1 MAFKTV
7 FDTEFT
13 YRNADTMDVRLTLA
27 RIWREQRKA
36 QERTERERERVTPK
50 IVPIGSS
57 PNTAQIAKKWPFPEA
72 AS

>member
-7 FDTEFT
+7 FDADFK
-13 YRNADTMDVRLTLA
+13 YRNADTTDVRLTFA
-27 RIWREQRKA
+27 RIRREQRKA
-36 QERTERERERVTPK
+36 QERTERERVASK

-57 PNTAQIAKKWPFPEA
+57 PNTAQITKKWPFPEA

>member
-7 FDTEFT
+7 FDAEFK
-13 YRNADTMDVRLTLA
+13 YRNADTTDVRLTFA
-27 RIWREQRKA
+27 RIRREQRKA
-36 QERTERERERVTPK
+36 QERTERERATPK

-57 PNTAQIAKKWPFPEA
+57 PNTAQMAKKWPFPEA